1 MIRLTLSQRLSV
13 VFVALLL
20 TCGVALMGIQMRS
33 TTLHEQETVQRL
45 SRGLAEHIARSGEL
59 MDARGMRGGDVRA
72 LFGKLMAVNP
82 SVEVY
87 LLDDQ
92 GRILGHDAPEGHLK
106 RDRVDL
112 APVHALLRDEPLPIL
127 GDDPRSA
134 SGRKVFNAAP
144 LWVQGR
150 QAGYI
155 YVVLVGE
162 QREAL
167 AANVAGNA
175 ALRTTLWS
183 LAIVLALGLL
193 AGVVAFRW
201 VTRPLRRLTARIQS
215 FDVDA
220 GTPAASPDPG
230 TPARS
235 RSPKP
240 ASPDT
245 PRPISGTPA
254 SPDTSRASASTDTG
268 SAGRWPALSHPS
280 TERDEL
286 TILEHSFTHMGERLA
301 EQWHQL
307 RQQDLQ
313 RRELVANISHDLRT
327 PLSSLHG
334 YLETLALKDATLDA
348 EERQRYLG
356 IALAQSQKVGQLAQ
370 ALFELARLEHGG
382 VVLDLQAFSLPD
394 LVQDVFQKF
403 ELAAQARRQT
413 LVAEIPPGL
422 PAVRADLAL
431 IERVLTNLLDNAIRH
446 TPAGGRITV
455 TLAAAK
461 GEVQVRVA
469 DTGPGIP
476 EARRAN
482 LFHAP
487 TALGSQ
493 RPDSGGLGL
502 LIVHRIVQLHGREIV
517 LNESGAGAVFEF
529 ALPATR

>member
-13 VFVALLL
+13 VFCALLL
-20 TCGVALMGIQMRS
+20 ACCGALLWIQMRS
-33 TTLHEQETVQRL
+33 TAMHEQETVQRL

-59 MDARGMRGGDVRA
+59 MDARGMRGGEVRA

-87 LLDDQ
+87 LLDDE
-92 GRILGHDAPEGHLK
+92 GRILGHDAPDGHLK

-112 APVHALLRDEPLPIL
+112 APVQALLHDEPLPIL

-134 SGRKVFNAAP
+134 TGRKVFNAAP

-167 AANVAGNA
+167 AANIAANA
-175 ALRTTLWS
+175 TLRTTLWS
-183 LAIVLALGLL
+183 LAIVAVVGLL

-201 VTRPLRRLTARIQS
+201 VTRPLRQLTRRIQA

-220 GTPAASPDPG
+220 AGAGMPLPPTPL
-230 TPARS
+230 
-235 RSPKP
+235 
-240 ASPDT
+240 
-245 PRPISGTPA
+245 
-254 SPDTSRASASTDTG
+254 RAG
-268 SAGRWPALSHPS
+268 
-280 TERDEL
+280 ERDEL
-286 TILEHSFTHMGERLA
+286 AILQHSFGHMGQRLG
-301 EQWHQL
+301 EQWQQL
-307 RQQDLQ
+307 REQDLQ

-334 YLETLALKDATLDA
+334 YLETLALKDATLGAD
-348 EERQRYLG
+348 ERQRYLG
-356 IALAQSQKVGQLAQ
+356 IALAQSRKVGALAQ

-382 VVLDLQAFSLPD
+382 VSLDLQAFSLPD

-413 LVAEIPPGL
+413 LTADIPPGL
-422 PAVRADLAL
+422 PAVVADLGL

-446 TPAGGRITV
+446 TPEGGRIEV
-455 TLAAAK
+455 VLRAQD
-461 GEVQVRVA
+461 GEVQVAIA
-469 DTGPGIP
+469 DTGPGIAP
-476 EARRAN
+476 ERRAS
-482 LFHAP
+482 LFSTP
-487 TALGSQ
+487 PALGSA

-502 LIVHRIVQLHGREIV
+502 LIVHRILQLHDRQIRLMDSREGALFVFSLPTLAPPGR
-517 LNESGAGAVFEF
+517 
-529 ALPATR
+529 R

>member
-1 MIRLTLSQRLSV
+1 MIRLTLSQRLTA
-13 VFVALLL
+13 VFFALLL
-20 TCGVALMGIQMRS
+20 ACGAALMWIQMRS
-33 TTLHEQETVQRL
+33 TAMHEQETVQRL

-87 LLDDQ
+87 LLDEQ

-112 APVHALLRDEPLPIL
+112 GPVQALLRDEPLPIL

-134 SGRKVFNAAP
+134 GGRKVFNAAP

-150 QAGYI
+150 QVGYI

-183 LAIVLALGLL
+183 LAIVVALGLL
-193 AGVVAFRW
+193 AGAFAFGW
-201 VTRPLRRLTARIQS
+201 VTRPLRRLAARIQA
-215 FDVDA
+215 FDVD
-220 GTPAASPDPG
+220 TASPAIAPPPPL
-230 TPARS
+230 PA
-235 RSPKP
+235 
-240 ASPDT
+240 
-245 PRPISGTPA
+245 G
-254 SPDTSRASASTDTG
+254 
-268 SAGRWPALSHPS
+268 
-280 TERDEL
+280 ERDEL
-286 TILEHSFTHMGERLA
+286 TILDHSFGVMGQRLG
-301 EQWHQL
+301 EQWQQL
-307 RQQDLQ
+307 REQDLQ

-334 YLETLALKDATLDA
+334 YLETLSLKDATLSA

-356 IALAQSQKVGQLAQ
+356 IALAQSQKVGRLAQ

-382 VVLDLQAFSLPD
+382 VVLDVQAFSLPD
-394 LVQDVFQKF
+394 LLQDVFQKF
-403 ELAAQARRQT
+403 ELAAEARRHT
-413 LVAEIPPGL
+413 LSAEIPSRL
-422 PAVRADLAL
+422 PAVRADLGL

-446 TPAGGRITV
+446 TPEGGRITV
-455 TLAAAK
+455 SLRADAGK
-461 GEVQVRVA
+461 VWVRVA
-469 DTGPGIP
+469 DSGPGIAP
-476 EARRAN
+476 ERRAN
-482 LFHAP
+482 LFHTP
-487 TALGSQ
+487 PALGSQ

-502 LIVHRIVQLHGREIV
+502 LIVHRIVQLHGGQIR
-517 LNESGAGAVFEF
+517 LLESEAGAVFEF
-529 ALPATR
+529 ALPV

>member
-1 MIRLTLSQRLSV
+1 MIRLTLSQRLTA
-13 VFVALLL
+13 VFFALLL
-20 TCGVALMGIQMRS
+20 ACGAALMWIQMRS
-33 TTLHEQETVQRL
+33 TAMHEQETVQRL

-87 LLDDQ
+87 LLDEQ

-112 APVHALLRDEPLPIL
+112 EPVQALLRDEPLPIL

-134 SGRKVFNAAP
+134 TGRKVFNAAP

-150 QAGYI
+150 QVGYI

-183 LAIVLALGLL
+183 LAIVVGLGLL
-193 AGVVAFRW
+193 AGAFAFGW
-201 VTRPLRRLTARIQS
+201 VTRPLRRLTARIQA
-215 FDVDA
+215 FDVDTA
-220 GTPAASPDPG
+220 APAALPLPAELRPG
-230 TPARS
+230 
-235 RSPKP
+235 
-240 ASPDT
+240 
-245 PRPISGTPA
+245 
-254 SPDTSRASASTDTG
+254 
-268 SAGRWPALSHPS
+268 
-280 TERDEL
+280 ERDEL
-286 TILEHSFTHMGERLA
+286 AILEHSFGHMSQRLG
-301 EQWHQL
+301 EQWQQL
-307 RQQDLQ
+307 REQDLQ

-334 YLETLALKDATLDA
+334 YLETLSLKDATLSA

-356 IALAQSQKVGQLAQ
+356 IALAQSQKVGRLAQ

-382 VVLDLQAFSLPD
+382 VVLDVQAFSLPD
-394 LVQDVFQKF
+394 LLQDVFQKF
-403 ELAAQARRQT
+403 ELAAEARRQT
-413 LVAEIPPGL
+413 LSAEIPPRL
-422 PAVRADLAL
+422 PAVRADLGL

-446 TPAGGRITV
+446 TPEGGRITV
-455 TLAAAK
+455 SLRADEAK
-461 GEVQVRVA
+461 VWVRVA
-469 DTGPGIP
+469 DTGAGIAP
-476 EARRAN
+476 ERRAQ
-482 LFHAP
+482 LFHTP
-487 TALGSQ
+487 PALGSQ

-502 LIVHRIVQLHGREIV
+502 LIVHRIVQLHGGQIR
-517 LNESGAGAVFEF
+517 LLESEAGAVFEF
-529 ALPATR
+529 ALPV

>member
-1 MIRLTLSQRLSV
+1 MKRLTLSQRLSL
-13 VFVALLL
+13 VFCTLLL
-20 TCGVALMGIQMRS
+20 LCCAALAWIQMRS
-33 TTLHEQETVQRL
+33 TVLHEQETVQRL

-59 MDARGMRGGDVRA
+59 MDARGMRNGEVRA

-92 GRILGHDAPEGHLK
+92 GRILGHDAPDGHLK
-106 RDRVDL
+106 RDRVAL
-112 APVHALLRDEPLPIL
+112 GPIQALLRNDPLPIL
-127 GDDPRSA
+127 GDDPRSLRA
-134 SGRKVFNAAP
+134 RKVFNAAP

-167 AANVAGNA
+167 AANIAAGTT
-175 ALRTTLWS
+175 LHTTLWS
-183 LAIVLALGLL
+183 LAIVAAVGLI
-193 AGVVAFRW
+193 AGLFAFGW
-201 VTRPLRRLTARIQS
+201 VTRPLRRLTRRIQS

-220 GTPAASPDPG
+220 AQ
-230 TPARS
+230 
-235 RSPKP
+235 
-240 ASPDT
+240 PDT
-245 PRPISGTPA
+245 PLPVAPVPA
-254 SPDTSRASASTDTG
+254 G
-268 SAGRWPALSHPS
+268 
-280 TERDEL
+280 ERDEL
-286 TILEHSFTHMGERLA
+286 AILQHSFGHMAQRLG
-301 EQWHQL
+301 EQWQQL

-334 YLETLALKDATLDA
+334 YLETLVLKDATLSA

-356 IALAQSQKVGQLAQ
+356 IALSQSHKVGRLAQ

-403 ELAAQARRQT
+403 ELAAESRRQT
-413 LVAEIPPGL
+413 LSAGIPPGL
-422 PAVRADLAL
+422 PPVVADLAL

-446 TPAGGRITV
+446 TPEGGRIEV
-455 TLAAAK
+455 VLRAQA
-461 GEVQVRVA
+461 GEVQVSIA
-469 DTGPGIP
+469 DSGPGIP
-476 EARRAN
+476 PERRAG
-482 LFHAP
+482 LFHTPA
-487 TALGSQ
+487 ALGSQ

-502 LIVHRIVQLHGREIV
+502 LIVHRILQLHGREIR
-517 LNESGAGAVFEF
+517 LLESREGALFVFT
-529 ALPATR
+529 LPT

>member
-13 VFVALLL
+13 VFCALLL
-20 TCGVALMGIQMRS
+20 VCCGALMWIQMRS
-33 TTLHEQETVQRL
+33 TAMHEQETVQRL

-59 MDARGMRGGDVRA
+59 MDARGMRGNEVRA
-72 LFGKLMAVNP
+72 LFGKLMQVNP

-92 GRILGHDAPEGHLK
+92 GRILGHDAPDGHLK

-112 APVHALLRDEPLPIL
+112 APIHALLRDAPLPIL

-134 SGRKVFNAAP
+134 TARKVFNAAP

-167 AANVAGNA
+167 AANVAANA
-175 ALRTTLWS
+175 TLRTTLWS
-183 LAIVLALGLL
+183 LAILATVGLL

-201 VTRPLRRLTARIQS
+201 VTRPLRQLTRRIQA

-220 GTPAASPDPG
+220 AGAGTPLPP
-230 TPARS
+230 TPLRS
-235 RSPKP
+235 
-240 ASPDT
+240 
-245 PRPISGTPA
+245 G
-254 SPDTSRASASTDTG
+254 
-268 SAGRWPALSHPS
+268 
-280 TERDEL
+280 ERDEL
-286 TILEHSFTHMGERLA
+286 AILQHSFGHMGQRLG
-301 EQWHQL
+301 EQWQQL
-307 RQQDLQ
+307 REQDLQ

-334 YLETLALKDATLDA
+334 YLETLALKDQHLSA

-356 IALAQSQKVGQLAQ
+356 IALAQSRKVGALAQ
-370 ALFELARLEHGG
+370 ALFELARLEQGG
-382 VVLDLQAFSLPD
+382 VTLELQAFSLPD

-403 ELAAQARRQT
+403 ELAAQARRQA
-413 LVAEIPPGL
+413 LSADIPAGL
-422 PAVRADLAL
+422 PPVVADLGL

-446 TPAGGRITV
+446 TPEGGRIEV
-455 TLAAAK
+455 VLRAEG
-461 GEVQVRVA
+461 GEVQVSIA
-469 DTGPGIP
+469 DTGPGIAP
-476 EARRAN
+476 ERRAS
-482 LFHAP
+482 LFTTP
-487 TALGSQ
+487 PALGSA

-502 LIVHRIVQLHGREIV
+502 LIVHRILQLHHRQIR
-517 LNESGAGAVFEF
+517 LLESRQGALFVFT
-529 ALPATR
+529 LPAAQR

>member
-13 VFVALLL
+13 VFCALLL
-20 TCGVALMGIQMRS
+20 VCCGALVWIQMRS
-33 TTLHEQETVQRL
+33 TSMHEQETVQRL

-59 MDARGMRGGDVRA
+59 MDARGMRGGEVRA

-87 LLDDQ
+87 LLDEQ
-92 GRILGHDAPEGHLK
+92 GRILGHDAPSGHLK

-112 APVHALLRDEPLPIL
+112 APVRALLGGAPLPIL

-167 AANVAGNA
+167 AASIAGNA
-175 ALRTTLWS
+175 TLRTTLWS
-183 LAIVLALGLL
+183 LAIVAVVGLM

-201 VTRPLRRLTARIQS
+201 VTRPLRQLTRRIQA

-220 GTPAASPDPG
+220 AGAGTPLPP
-230 TPARS
+230 TPL
-235 RSPKP
+235 
-240 ASPDT
+240 
-245 PRPISGTPA
+245 
-254 SPDTSRASASTDTG
+254 RAG
-268 SAGRWPALSHPS
+268 
-280 TERDEL
+280 ERDEL
-286 TILEHSFTHMGERLA
+286 AILQHSFGHMAQRLG
-301 EQWHQL
+301 EQWQQL

-334 YLETLALKDATLDA
+334 YLETLALKDATLSA
-348 EERQRYLG
+348 EERQRYLS
-356 IALAQSQKVGQLAQ
+356 IALSQSHKVGRLAQ

-382 VVLDLQAFSLPD
+382 VVLERQAFSLPD

-403 ELAAQARRQT
+403 ELAAQSRRQV
-413 LVAEIPPGL
+413 LAADIPPGL
-422 PAVRADLAL
+422 PVVEADLGL

-446 TPAGGRITV
+446 TPEGGRITV
-455 TLAAAK
+455 TLRAAQ
-461 GEVQVRVA
+461 GEVQVSIA
-469 DTGPGIP
+469 DTGPGIAP
-476 EARRAN
+476 ERRDT
-482 LFHAP
+482 LFNTP
-487 TALGSQ
+487 PALGSR

-502 LIVHRIVQLHGREIV
+502 LIVHRILQLHGREIR
-517 LNESGAGAVFEF
+517 LLDSRQGALFVFTL
-529 ALPATR
+529 AAAPPLPRHDQRQGDH

>member
-13 VFVALLL
+13 AFFALLL
-20 TCGVALMGIQMRS
+20 VCCGALMGIQMRS
-33 TTLHEQETVQRL
+33 TTVHEQETVQRL

-59 MDARGMRGGDVRA
+59 MDGGGMRNGEVRA

-92 GRILGHDAPEGHLK
+92 GRILGHDAPSGHLK

-112 APVHALLRDEPLPIL
+112 APVQALLREEPLPIL

-144 LWVQGR
+144 LFVQGK

-167 AANVAGNA
+167 AANIAANA
-175 ALRTTLWS
+175 TLRTTLWS
-183 LAIVLALGLL
+183 LAIVAVIGLL
-193 AGVVAFRW
+193 AGAVAFRW
-201 VTRPLRRLTARIQS
+201 VTRPLRQLTRRVQS

-220 GTPAASPDPG
+220 AAPAQALPPTPL
-230 TPARS
+230 
-235 RSPKP
+235 
-240 ASPDT
+240 
-245 PRPISGTPA
+245 
-254 SPDTSRASASTDTG
+254 RAG
-268 SAGRWPALSHPS
+268 
-280 TERDEL
+280 ERDEL
-286 TILEHSFTHMGERLA
+286 AILQHSFGHMGQRLG
-301 EQWHQL
+301 EQWQQL

-334 YLETLALKDATLDA
+334 YLETLALKDATLSA
-348 EERQRYLG
+348 EERQRYLA
-356 IALAQSQKVGQLAQ
+356 IALSQSHKVGRLAQ

-382 VVLDLQAFSLPD
+382 VVLDRQAFSLPD

-403 ELAAQARRQT
+403 ELAAQARRQH
-413 LVAEIPPGL
+413 LAAEIPPGL
-422 PAVRADLAL
+422 PAVDADLGL

-446 TPAGGRITV
+446 TPEGGRITL
-455 TLAAAK
+455 TLQAVQ
-461 GEVQVRVA
+461 GEVQVSVA

-476 EARRAN
+476 PARRDD
-482 LFHAP
+482 LFHTPA
-487 TALGSQ
+487 AFSSQ
-493 RPDSGGLGL
+493 RPDSSGLGL
-502 LIVHRIVQLHGREIV
+502 LIVHRILQLHHREIR
-517 LNESGAGAVFEF
+517 LMESREGALFVFT
-529 ALPATR
+529 LPRA

>member
-13 VFVALLL
+13 VFCVLLL
-20 TCGVALMGIQMRS
+20 VCCAALVMIQMRS
-33 TTLHEQETVQRL
+33 TIAHEQETVQRL

-59 MDARGMRGGDVRA
+59 MDARGMRGGEVRA

-87 LLDDQ
+87 LLDDA
-92 GRILGHDAPEGHLK
+92 GRILGHDAPDGHLK

-112 APVHALLRDEPLPIL
+112 GPVHALLRDEPLPIL

-134 SGRKVFNAAP
+134 TGRKVFNAAP

-167 AANVAGNA
+167 AANIAANA
-175 ALRTTLWS
+175 TLRTTLWS
-183 LAIVLALGLL
+183 LAIVAVVGLL
-193 AGVVAFRW
+193 AGMVAFRW
-201 VTRPLRRLTARIQS
+201 VTRPLRQLTRRIQA

-220 GTPAASPDPG
+220 AGAGTPLPP
-230 TPARS
+230 TPL
-235 RSPKP
+235 
-240 ASPDT
+240 
-245 PRPISGTPA
+245 
-254 SPDTSRASASTDTG
+254 RAG
-268 SAGRWPALSHPS
+268 
-280 TERDEL
+280 ERDEL
-286 TILEHSFTHMGERLA
+286 TILQHSFGHMGQRLG
-301 EQWHQL
+301 EQWQQL
-307 RQQDLQ
+307 REQDLQ

-334 YLETLALKDATLDA
+334 YLETLALKDQTLSA

-356 IALAQSQKVGQLAQ
+356 IALAQSRKVGALAQ

-382 VVLDLQAFSLPD
+382 VSLDLQAFSLPD

-413 LVAEIPPGL
+413 LTADIPPGL
-422 PAVRADLAL
+422 PAVVADLGL

-446 TPAGGRITV
+446 TPEGGRIEV
-455 TLAAAK
+455 VLRAQD
-461 GEVQVRVA
+461 GEVQVAIA
-469 DTGPGIP
+469 DSGPGIAP
-476 EARRAN
+476 ERRAS
-482 LFHAP
+482 LFSTP
-487 TALGSQ
+487 PALGSA

-502 LIVHRIVQLHGREIV
+502 LIVHRILQLHHRDIRLMDSRE
-517 LNESGAGAVFEF
+517 GALFVFT
-529 ALPATR
+529 LPTAAGKATHP

>member
-13 VFVALLL
+13 AFFALLL
-20 TCGVALMGIQMRS
+20 VCCGALMGIQMRS
-33 TTLHEQETVQRL
+33 TTVHEQETVQRL

-59 MDARGMRGGDVRA
+59 MDGGGMRNGEVRA

-92 GRILGHDAPEGHLK
+92 GRILGHDAPSGHLK

-112 APVHALLRDEPLPIL
+112 APVQALLRDEPLPIL

-144 LWVQGR
+144 LFVQGK

-167 AANVAGNA
+167 AANIAANA
-175 ALRTTLWS
+175 TLRTTLWS
-183 LAIVLALGLL
+183 LAIVAVIGLL
-193 AGVVAFRW
+193 AGAVAFRW
-201 VTRPLRRLTARIQS
+201 VTRPLRQLTRRVQS

-220 GTPAASPDPG
+220 AAPAQALPPTPL
-230 TPARS
+230 
-235 RSPKP
+235 
-240 ASPDT
+240 
-245 PRPISGTPA
+245 
-254 SPDTSRASASTDTG
+254 RAG
-268 SAGRWPALSHPS
+268 
-280 TERDEL
+280 ERDEL
-286 TILEHSFTHMGERLA
+286 AILQHSFGHMGQRLG
-301 EQWHQL
+301 EQWQQL

-334 YLETLALKDATLDA
+334 YLETLALKDATLSA
-348 EERQRYLG
+348 EERQRYLA
-356 IALAQSQKVGQLAQ
+356 IALSQSHKVGRLAQ

-382 VVLDLQAFSLPD
+382 VVLDRQAFSLPD

-403 ELAAQARRQT
+403 ELAAQARRQH
-413 LVAEIPPGL
+413 LAAEIPPGL
-422 PAVRADLAL
+422 PAVDADLGL

-446 TPAGGRITV
+446 TPEGGRITL
-455 TLAAAK
+455 TLQAVQ
-461 GEVQVRVA
+461 GEVQVSVA

-476 EARRAN
+476 PERRED
-482 LFHAP
+482 LFHTPA
-487 TALGSQ
+487 AFSSQ

-502 LIVHRIVQLHGREIV
+502 LIVHRILQLHHREIR
-517 LNESGAGAVFEF
+517 LMESREGALFVFT
-529 ALPATR
+529 LPRA

>member
-1 MIRLTLSQRLSV
+1 MKHLTLSQRLSL
-13 VFVALLL
+13 VFCTLLL
-20 TCGVALMGIQMRS
+20 LCCAALAWIQMRS
-33 TTLHEQETVQRL
+33 TVLHEQETVQRL

-59 MDARGMRGGDVRA
+59 MDARGMRNGEVRA

-92 GRILGHDAPEGHLK
+92 GRILGHDAPDGHLK
-106 RDRVDL
+106 RDRVAL
-112 APVHALLRDEPLPIL
+112 GPIQALLRNDPLPIL
-127 GDDPRSA
+127 GDDPRSLRA
-134 SGRKVFNAAP
+134 RKVFNAAP

-167 AANVAGNA
+167 AANIAAGTT
-175 ALRTTLWS
+175 LHTTLWS
-183 LAIVLALGLL
+183 LAIVAVVGLI
-193 AGVVAFRW
+193 AGLFAFGW
-201 VTRPLRRLTARIQS
+201 VTRPLRRLTRRIQS

-220 GTPAASPDPG
+220 AQ
-230 TPARS
+230 
-235 RSPKP
+235 
-240 ASPDT
+240 PDT
-245 PRPISGTPA
+245 PLPVAPVPA
-254 SPDTSRASASTDTG
+254 G
-268 SAGRWPALSHPS
+268 
-280 TERDEL
+280 ERDEL
-286 TILEHSFTHMGERLA
+286 AILQHSFGHMAQRIG
-301 EQWHQL
+301 EQWQQL

-334 YLETLALKDATLDA
+334 YLETLVLKDATLSA

-356 IALAQSQKVGQLAQ
+356 IALSQSHKVGRLAQ

-403 ELAAQARRQT
+403 ELAAESRRQT
-413 LVAEIPPGL
+413 LSAGIPPGL
-422 PAVRADLAL
+422 PPVVADLAL

-446 TPAGGRITV
+446 TPEGGRIEV
-455 TLAAAK
+455 VLRAQA
-461 GEVQVRVA
+461 GEVQVSIA
-469 DTGPGIP
+469 DSGPGIP
-476 EARRAN
+476 PERRAG
-482 LFHAP
+482 LFHTPA
-487 TALGSQ
+487 ALGSQ

-502 LIVHRIVQLHGREIV
+502 LIVHRILQLHGREIR
-517 LNESGAGAVFEF
+517 LLESREGALFVFT
-529 ALPATR
+529 LPT